1 MSVHPRER
9 LVPELLHPLRLSIVA
24 KIVGTHSI
32 TFRELRDD
40 LGVSD
45 AALSRHC
52 SNLEAAGLVSVTKT
66 FIGKTARTRLSMT
79 TDGEVRWQSHRTAFC
94 ELIGVDTG
102 PLSASEP
109 TGDDAPADDATP
121 HPHRRARS

>member
-1 MSVHPRER
+1 MTTHPRER

-45 AALSRHC
+45 ATLSKQC
-52 SNLEAAGLVSVTKT
+52 SILETTGLVSVTKT
-66 FIGKTARTRLSMT
+66 FVGKTPRTRLSMT
-79 TDGEVRWQSHRTAFC
+79 ADGEARWADHRTALC
-94 ELIGVDTG
+94 ELIGVETG
-102 PLSASEP
+102 PFSASP
-109 TGDDAPADDATP
+109 SGPRDTLTTT
-121 HPHRRARS
+121 R

>member
-1 MSVHPRER
+1 MSAHPRER
-9 LVPELLHPLRLSIVA
+9 LVAELLHPLRLAIVA
-24 KIVGTHSI
+24 KIIGAHSI

-45 AALSRHC
+45 ATLSKQC
-52 SNLEAAGLVSVTKT
+52 SNLEAAGLVTVTKT

-102 PLSASEP
+102 PFSAPEP
-109 TGDDAPADDATP
+109 AGDAAPADGAAP
-121 HPHRRARS
+121 RPHRRAHS